1 MIDKIGH
8 ASGYKVYP
16 MLQGWWW
23 EAWYNG
29 NSANGREDDEATAR
43 FEAQSA
49 LSGLHG
55 AFG

>member
-43 FEAQSA
+43 FEAQFA